1 MKGKRFFTI
10 ELTVFTIIA
19 GILLVLLMAVGINF
33 IINLNAQAEV
43 DANMQ
48 TVYWVVIAL
57 FVSVVL
63 LIIGIMA
70 VVFITRYK
78 MVSLKKRTG
87 RNLTNLTVEEVTTSE
102 LDEISKFYDQIV
114 DEVVS
119 VGNLPRWKK
128 GVYPAR
134 DYLEKAITDK
144 TLFSVRHEG
153 KIIAAFTLS
162 LDADGDYSV
171 GRWSKNLKY
180 GEYFV
185 IHALAVQKDFQSQ
198 GIARHIV
205 KYAIKLSEEFGAK
218 AVRADCTLVNGKAM
232 RLFESV
238 GFKSAGAFDLK
249 RNVEG
254 ATCFQLY
261 EYIIKK

>member
-10 ELTVFTIIA
+10 ELTIFTIIA
-19 GILLVLLMAVGINF
+19 GIMLVLLLAVGINF
-33 IINLNAQAEV
+33 IINLNAQVEV

-57 FVSVVL
+57 FVSVVA
-63 LIIGIMA
+63 LIIAIMT
-70 VVFITRYK
+70 VLFVSRYK
-78 MVSLKKRTG
+78 VVGLKKRTG
-87 RNLTNLTVEEVTTSE
+87 KNLTNLTVEDVTDEE
-102 LDEISKFYDQIV
+102 LDEITKFYDQII

-119 VGNLPRWKK
+119 VGNLPRWQK

-134 DYLEKAITDK
+134 DYLEKAISQK
-144 TLFSVRHEG
+144 TLFAVRHEG
-153 KIIAAFTLS
+153 KIIAAFELS
-162 LDADGDYSV
+162 LDANGDYSV
-171 GRWSKNLKY
+171 GRWSKKLKY

-185 IHALAVQKDFQSQ
+185 IHALAVKKDFQSQ

-249 RNVEG
+249 RNVDG

-261 EYIIKK
+261 EYVIKK